1 MTDSQ
6 LNWSDLF
13 DAPPAPTPAPASA
26 PAPAAQSVIPMPFF
40 TPSGTA
46 QEMSDLPELDTD
58 EQGEDFD
65 LQAEELDAD
74 DDTALGEAVDIPL
87 YDFQQDAVKLMTQ
100 VLPPEARNYLCLLCD
115 EQGMG
120 KTRQLIAAGVKLQAF
135 PAVSLAPANLVS
147 KWADDFAELAP
158 QLTVKIVTDLSEP
171 GWWDGADVVLVSY
184 SNATSIDDFAFPPQG
199 FFKLFM
205 ADEAHYLKNGK
216 ARRTKIAYMIRFSC
230 LNAACFLASGT
241 PLYSRPSDLIT
252 QIELL
257 GQLKWFGGESKFRRA
272 FVTKRYGVERARNG
286 AVLHNMLKKYCNMI
300 RRTKDG
306 RLTEK
311 TRHLI
316 PVPAPQTVMDEYRKL
331 EAQARMLRNNKEMY
345 LGAVMRM
352 RKHLSIS
359 KLDVITEWIQN
370 FFEKNPGKSL
380 LAFGVFV
387 ETVERLAKRFPDAAV
402 YYGKTPKKQKEAIRK
417 DFQAGKYR
425 LFIGNITAAG
435 VGLDLYHA
443 ADVVFFDLPWTAA
456 ELFQAEDRVHRF
468 GQTKPVEVHVPF
480 FEKTRDERN
489 IKAILSRAQ
498 DARLVIDGKQ
508 DWSAR
513 SFVEGSR
520 ASVEFGGEA
529 EVA

>member
-1 MTDSQ
+1 MVQKGSDMPETQ
-6 LNWSDLF
+6 LKWFDLF
-13 DAPPAPTPAPASA
+13 DAPPAPSPPQQPT
-26 PAPAAQSVIPMPFF
+26 VE
-40 TPSGTA
+40 A
-46 QEMSDLPELDTD
+46 QEMADLPEPQAD
-58 EQGEDFD
+58 EQGVDFD
-65 LQAEELDAD
+65 IQAEELKSDYDA
-74 DDTALGEAVDIPL
+74 TLSESADIPL
-87 YDFQQDAVKLMTQ
+87 YDFQEESVKLMTQ
-100 VLPPEARNYLCLLCD
+100 VVPPSARNFICLLCD

-120 KTRQLIAAGVKLQAF
+120 KTRQLIAAAVELDAF
-135 PAVSLAPANLVS
+135 PAVSFAPANLVG

-158 QLTVKIVTDLSEP
+158 QLTTKIAADLAED
-171 GWWDGADVVLVSY
+171 GWWEGADVILISY
-184 SNATSIDDFAFPPQG
+184 SNVTPLADIILPPDD

-205 ADEAHYLKNGK
+205 GDETHYLKNGK
-216 ARRTKIAYMIRFSC
+216 ARRTKIAYLIRLSC

-257 GQLKWFGGESKFRRA
+257 GQLKWFGGAKRFKRA
-272 FVTKRYGVERARNG
+272 FVTSRYGVERARNTT
-286 AVLHNMLKKYCNMI
+286 VLHNMLKKYCNMI

-306 RLTEK
+306 RLTQK

-316 PVPAPQTVMDEYRKL
+316 PVTPSQPVFEKYRQL
-331 EAQARMLRNNKEMY
+331 EGVARMLRDNKEMY
-345 LGAVMRM
+345 LGAVMQM

-359 KLDVITEWIQN
+359 KLDVITEWIER
-370 FFEKNPGKSL
+370 FFRENPGESL

-387 ETVERLAKRFPDAAV
+387 ETVEELARRFPNAAV
-402 YYGKTPKKQKEAIRK
+402 YYGKTPKKKKEAIRK

-443 ADVVFFDLPWTAA
+443 SDVVFFDLPWTAA

-468 GQTKPVEVHVPF
+468 GQTKPVEVHIPF
-480 FEKTRDERN
+480 FEQTRDERN
-489 IKAILSRAQ
+489 IKAIVSRAK

-513 SFVEGSR
+513 SFIEGSR
-520 ASVEFGGEA
+520 ASVEFGSDPA
-529 EVA
+529 A